1 VVFPEDSTKG
11 YLKQLEGFHPGFVL
25 LAETCYKR
33 GMDVPIYVTYFN
45 KEKLIY
51 MVDKP
56 VYYSTFARDGKRRE
70 EIAKIL
76 ADRCNELGRM
86 TFDEEQKEEIKSLD
100 EKHA

>member
-1 VVFPEDSTKG
+1 
-11 YLKQLEGFHPGFVL
+11 
-25 LAETCYKR
+25 
-33 GMDVPIYVTYFN
+33 
-45 KEKLIY
+45 

-56 VYYSTFARDGKRRE
+56 VYYSTLARDGRSRE

-86 TFDEEQKEEIKSLD
+86 TFDEEAKKEIKSLE

>member
-1 VVFPEDSTKG
+1 MICLAQLGVIFSLRKSYIAPDDRSDILFAFVVS
-11 YLKQLEGFHPGFVL
+11 
-25 LAETCYKR
+25 
-33 GMDVPIYVTYFN
+33 YFN

-56 VYYSTFARDGKRRE
+56 VYYSTLARDGRSRE
-70 EIAKIL
+70 KIAKIL

-86 TFDEEQKEEIKSLD
+86 TFDEEAKEEQKEEIKSLE